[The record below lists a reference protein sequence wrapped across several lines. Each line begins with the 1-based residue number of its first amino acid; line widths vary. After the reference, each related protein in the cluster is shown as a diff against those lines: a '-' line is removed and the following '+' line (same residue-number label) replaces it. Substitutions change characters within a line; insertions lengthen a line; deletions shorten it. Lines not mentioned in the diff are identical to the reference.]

1 MTINE
6 AIKTYTEQNAIA
18 SAAKKAAE
26 QAKKFILSAMG
37 NESELKTDSFIVYL
51 KKTSSTR
58 LDTESLYRDFPDIKE
73 TYGKESVSKSIDVH
87 KLAKEESKT
96 A

>member
-73 TYGKESVSKSIDVH
+73 TYGKVTT
-87 KLAKEESKT
+87 SKT
-96 A
+96 VAAVITAGAEGKTA

>member
-6 AIKTYTEQNAIA
+6 AIKTYTEQSAIA

-37 NESELKTDSFIVYL
+37 DDNELKTDYYIVYL
-51 KKTSSTR
+51 KKTASMR
-58 LDTESLYRDFPDIKE
+58 LDTESLYMDFPDIKE
-73 TYGKESVSKSIDVH
+73 TYGKESVSKSIDIH
-87 KLAKEESKT
+87 ALTMEESKT